1 MSTDRFT
8 QTFARLTERG
18 ESAFVPFV
26 VLGDP
31 TPRASLEILMEL
43 VAAGA
48 DGLELGI
55 PFSDPIAD
63 GPTIQAADVRSLAAG
78 TTAADCWALIA
89 QVREAHPTLPIGLL
103 CYANLLVGPGLEVF
117 YAAAQNAGV
126 DAVLVADVP
135 VAEGE
140 PFAAAALA
148 ASICP
153 VFIAPPGASEER
165 LAEIAR
171 AGRGYTYVVARSG
184 VTGVDAAVAPDRAL
198 IDSLSA
204 LGAPPA
210 LVGFGISRP
219 EHVRQVCRAGAAGAI
234 SGSAVVAL
242 VERYADDLPTLLPAI
257 HSFVR
262 EMKAATVKALT
273 DSRPDG

>member
-1 MSTDRFT
+1 MTEDRFS
-8 QTFARLTERG
+8 QTLGRLAARG

-31 TPRASLEILMEL
+31 TPSASLEILLEL

-48 DGLELGI
+48 DGLELGL

-63 GPTIQAADVRSLAAG
+63 GPTIQAADSRALAAG
-78 TTAADCWALIA
+78 TTTSDCWSLIA
-89 QVREAHPTLPIGLL
+89 AIREAHPALPMGLL
-103 CYANLLVGPGLEVF
+103 CYANLLAGPGLEAF
-117 YAAAQNAGV
+117 YKAAHNAGV

-135 VAEGE
+135 VAEGT
-140 PFAAAALA
+140 PFIAAALE

-153 VFIAPPGASEER
+153 VFIAPPGASEAR
-165 LAEIAR
+165 LADIAK

-184 VTGVDAAVAPDRAL
+184 VTGADTAVAPDRTLLDVLAG
-198 IDSLSA
+198 

-242 VERYADDLPTLLPAI
+242 VERHVDDLPALLRAI
-257 HSFVR
+257 NGFVR
-262 EMKAATVKALT
+262 EMKAATIT
-273 DSRPDG
+273 SDPTGD